1 MSQWFQVLVI
11 AATYVGTVVGAGFA
25 TGKEIVTFF
34 STHGA
39 LGTLGIVVSGFLFI
53 WVGTK
58 VMVISARINAY
69 SYQEFNQHIFGKR
82 FGKVINLLVF
92 IVVLCITSVMLSAAG
107 AVFSEQLGL
116 SNELGIIITLILM
129 YAVVLKGLNALFA
142 LNSYFIP
149 MLIIVTIFI
158 FISNFSGQSHLL
170 FEQMI
175 PTQLPDNLSW
185 ISSPFIYAA
194 FNMMSALVVLVP
206 LGNQIQNER
215 LLKLGGF
222 LGGFCLFF
230 ILMTLHLIL
239 SVNTQF
245 FANEI
250 PMAEIVT
257 LLGGFIHGL
266 YLFLIY
272 GEIFNTVVG
281 NVFGLAR
288 QLQTTF
294 GIRYHSGV
302 LILSVVIFLVSQ
314 LGYGNLLTVL
324 YPIFGYIGLIFL
336 VFVLVRRIPEK

>member
-1 MSQWFQVLVI
+1 MSQWFQVLLI

-34 STHGA
+34 SVHGA
-39 LGTLGIVVSGFLFI
+39 LGTLGIAVSGFFFI

-58 VMVISARINAY
+58 VMITSARIKAY
-69 SYQEFNQHIFGKR
+69 SYQEFNYHIFGRR

-92 IVVLCITSVMLSAAG
+92 IVVLSITSVMLSAAG

-116 SNELGIIITLILM
+116 SNELGIIITLVLM
-129 YAVVLKGLNALFA
+129 YIVVLKGLNALFA

-149 MLIIVTIFI
+149 LMIFLTVFI
-158 FISNFSGQSHLL
+158 FFATFSGQPHLL
-170 FEQMI
+170 FEQII
-175 PTQLPDNLSW
+175 PNEVPDNLSW

-194 FNMMSALVVLVP
+194 FNLMSALVVLVP

-222 LGGFCLFF
+222 WGGFCLS
-230 ILMTLHLIL
+230 IMLMTLHLIL
-239 SVNTQF
+239 SVNSQYF
-245 FANEI
+245 GNEI

-257 LLGGFIHGL
+257 VLGGFIHGL

-288 QLQTTF
+288 QLQTSF
-294 GIRYHSGV
+294 GIRYHYGV
-302 LILSVVIFLVSQ
+302 LLLSVVIFLVSQ

-336 VFVLVRRIPEK
+336 VFVLVRRMPEK